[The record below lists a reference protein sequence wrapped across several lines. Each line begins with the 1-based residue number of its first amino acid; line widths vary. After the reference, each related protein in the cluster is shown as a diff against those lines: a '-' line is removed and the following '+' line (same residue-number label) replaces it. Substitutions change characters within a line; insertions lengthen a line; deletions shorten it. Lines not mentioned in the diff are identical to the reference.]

1 MEGAP
6 SRQIESQSC
15 LFLSQKLKEEVF
27 LDDDAPNPLVRTR
40 VAIVPSW
47 PLIGMGLS
55 SWNSSD
61 VKFPS
66 DGLNGSLA
74 SIPKMIKYPLAV
86 LCSSLLGHEYDQP
99 L

>member
-1 MEGAP
+1 
-6 SRQIESQSC
+6 
-15 LFLSQKLKEEVF
+15 
-27 LDDDAPNPLVRTR
+27 
-40 VAIVPSW
+40 
-47 PLIGMGLS
+47 LIGMGLS

-99 L
+99 LWIALTAVWTVVLLLSYDLLIELSVYRLCTLLLLVV